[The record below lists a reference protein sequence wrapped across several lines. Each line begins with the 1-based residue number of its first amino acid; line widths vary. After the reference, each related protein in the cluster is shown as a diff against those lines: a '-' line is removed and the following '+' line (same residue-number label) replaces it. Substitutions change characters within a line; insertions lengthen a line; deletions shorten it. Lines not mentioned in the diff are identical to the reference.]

1 MKKLG
6 SVNPE
11 YFREKKNLVS
21 RKSLWLRYNLK
32 VVQLMVI

>member
-1 MKKLG
+1 MKELV
-6 SVNPE
+6 SVYPE

-32 VVQLMVI
+32 VVQLMVM